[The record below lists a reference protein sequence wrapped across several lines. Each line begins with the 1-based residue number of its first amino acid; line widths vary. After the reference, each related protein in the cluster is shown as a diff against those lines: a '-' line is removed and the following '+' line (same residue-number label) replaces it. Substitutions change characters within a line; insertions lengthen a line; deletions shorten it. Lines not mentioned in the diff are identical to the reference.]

1 MNNMESKLC
10 VILLTRNDSNRAIEV
25 ISQLKNQTIN
35 EFSILV
41 IDDNSSYQELQ
52 LLETIKSDNIHIHS
66 LPSPYKFGFDF
77 KWNIA
82 LRLAFTMNPKYIYFI
97 HTDMKINDIELLECL
112 YNEMEND
119 PKLGGIGPTIYNKDG
134 IKTWGD
140 GIVKFRMGKKYIL
153 NETFMIRA
161 KCYKQ
166 MGLIPEKLVYYGNEY
181 FTFNWLRDNDY
192 LVKVMDNV
200 SVTHFAGTG
209 VSTFFQNEKD
219 YYRPRTSI
227 LIMKL
232 FCKEDSLI
240 QKMRYFNDEISEPKI
255 KIKENLRKFNFC
267 KVFKTLFFLFIG
279 TLAGLFIQIKLNPPI
294 KSDSY

>member
-1 MNNMESKLC
+1 MKNKEPRIC
-10 VILLTRNDSNRAIEV
+10 VILLTHNDSKRAIEV
-25 ISQLKNQTIN
+25 VTQLKNQTFS
-35 EFSILV
+35 EFSVLV

-52 LLETIKSDNIHIHS
+52 LLETIKCDNVQIHS

-82 LRLAFTMNPKYIYFI
+82 LKLAFSMNPKYIYYI
-97 HTDMKINDIELLECL
+97 HTDMKINNVQLLECL
-112 YNEMEND
+112 YNEMEKE
-119 PKLGGIGPTIYNKDG
+119 PKLGGVGPTIYNKDG
-134 IKTWGD
+134 IKSWGED
-140 GIVKFRMGKKYIL
+140 ITKIRMGKKYIL
-153 NETFMIRA
+153 NETFMIRT

-166 MGLIPEKLVYYGNEY
+166 MGLIPEKLIYYGNEF

-192 LVKVMDNV
+192 LVKVMNNV

-209 VSTFFQNEKD
+209 VSISFQNEKD

-240 QKMRYFNDEISEPKI
+240 QKMRYFNSEINEPKI
-255 KIKENLRKFNFC
+255 KIKKNLRKYKFL